1 MSAEGSRTSPKER
14 TVAIHQDP
22 DRYQPELAA
31 RQPAFAARTF
41 EAPANPTSPAGPAS
55 PPHAVPAPVD
65 PAIEAAITAAYIQH
79 RGALLGYTLR
89 MTRDAEVA
97 EDIVHEAYLRLLG
110 VARSGIL
117 PDNVAGWL
125 HRVARNLVIDWAR
138 HARRAWASASAGP
151 TVHQTDAGPE
161 EIVLDLERDSE
172 LHGALAQLPND
183 ARRAL
188 LLSGAGYPSTAI
200 AAIIG
205 RTDGATRT
213 LLCRA
218 RQKTRILLTMDGG
231 WAAGA
236 G

>member
-1 MSAEGSRTSPKER
+1 MSAEGSRTPPKER

-22 DRYQPELAA
+22 GTYQHGFAA
-31 RQPAFAARTF
+31 GPLEGLLEPPLQEPAVSGSPAHAARTVPTPLDV
-41 EAPANPTSPAGPAS
+41 ATTAAN
-55 PPHAVPAPVD
+55 
-65 PAIEAAITAAYIQH
+65 EAAFTTAYLEH

-110 VARSGIL
+110 VARSGVL
-117 PDNVAGWL
+117 PDNIAGWL
-125 HRVARNLVIDWAR
+125 HRVARNLVVDWAR
-138 HARRAWASASAGP
+138 RSRRTWASAGP
-151 TVHQTDAGPE
+151 SVHQTDDGPE

-172 LHGALAQLPND
+172 LHDALAQLPDD

-200 AAIIG
+200 AAMIG
-205 RTDGATRT
+205 RTNGATRT

-218 RQKTRILLTMDGG
+218 RQKTRVLLTTGG
-231 WAAGA
+231 DWAA
-236 G
+236 